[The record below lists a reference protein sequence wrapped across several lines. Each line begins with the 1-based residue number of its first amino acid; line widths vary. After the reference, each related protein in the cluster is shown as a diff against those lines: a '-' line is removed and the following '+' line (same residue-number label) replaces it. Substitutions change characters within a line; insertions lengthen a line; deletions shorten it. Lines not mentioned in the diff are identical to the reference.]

1 MLRLLV
7 PSVQPEEEASPTP
20 GQHMPV
26 TVAAMDLAG
35 VPTAPFSASLLAGDV
50 IEVNSTVI
58 TCYCRICCCHQL
70 HMYNTCYMTDAM

>member
-7 PSVQPEEEASPTP
+7 PSVHSQEEATPPP
-20 GQHMPV
+20 GQQMPV

-50 IEVNSTVI
+50 IAVNTTVI
-58 TCYCRICCCHQL
+58 TCYSGICCCHRL
-70 HMYNTCYMTDAM
+70 HMYDTMTDAM